1 MAARET
7 QAQKRAAA
15 EGYKYESDSRWADY
29 WSNVLI
35 PQQMIDRPDVKRHF
49 QLKFY
54 QRYIVSFLMK
64 PQRIN
69 WYHYRSLGDQNHFD
83 F

>member
-1 MAARET
+1 MAAQET
-7 QAQKRAAA
+7 QAQKRVAA
-15 EGYKYESDSRWADY
+15 EGYKYESDSCFADY

-35 PQQMIDRPDVKRHF
+35 PQQMIDHPVVKRHF

-54 QRYIVSFLMK
+54 QHYIVSFILK

-69 WYHYRSLGDQNHFD
+69 
-83 F
+83 

>member
-1 MAARET
+1 MAAQET

-54 QRYIVSFLMK
+54 QRCIVSSLLK

-69 WYHYRSLGDQNHFD
+69 
-83 F
+83 